1 LELRFRGAGMSAA
14 KKAPKKVV
22 RKKAQG
28 RPASEGGPY
37 KPEMEERVE
46 LIFEIG
52 AEEIPAGMLP
62 RAAGELK
69 TILEKHFVAENLS
82 DGTAMETFGGPR
94 RLTAWVRGIIAKQ
107 ADVEME
113 VTGPPKAIAYDN
125 VGAPTR
131 AAVSFAEKQGVALH
145 ELHLVT
151 TPKGESIAARI
162 TKRGR
167 TAHELLVEIL
177 PRVIHDLSWP
187 RTMTWT
193 GLEGARFIRPI
204 RWLVALLDGKPL
216 KFSFGGVAAGDT
228 TAGHRFFGKSS
239 RTGGKP
245 QIRVKD
251 FADYEKK
258 LRANGVIVRPE
269 ERREKITRE
278 LAAHA
283 KRGSYQ
289 VHEDANLLELV
300 TYLNEYPSVIQG
312 DFDPS
317 FLELPDEI
325 LITVMRGH
333 QKYFAVEK
341 RGGELAPHFLAV
353 INLAKDTKGLVR
365 AGHERVLRARFADAR
380 FFWESDQKCKLAD
393 NLPKLQKVT
402 YESRLGSYFD
412 KVERVRAIA
421 RWLAEQWFNLGI
433 VNVHVADAD
442 RAAELAKC
450 DLGTEMVREFP
461 ELQGIV
467 GGLYAKAQGEPEEI
481 ADAVYDHYRPV
492 GLDDPIPRNLTGCA
506 VALADKL
513 DSIVGCF
520 TVGAVPTGS
529 SDPYALRRAALGIVK
544 IILERKIYVP
554 LTLAIGAASK
564 ALLTNPPKKTM
575 TPQQEAQ
582 VLEFLLERARFVL
595 REKSGYAYD
604 EVNAVFRAGS
614 DDLVD
619 VEKRLR
625 ALKAIRRTKNFEP
638 LAVSFKRI
646 RRILEKAELPAEVQH
661 VNTGLFEKSAEKE
674 LYTAVRK
681 AAAKVNE
688 DKRAGRYQ
696 EALEEIAGLRK
707 VVDTF
712 FVDVMV
718 MAEDEL
724 VRKNRLALLA
734 ELLREF
740 TTIADFSELGGEEK

>member
-1 LELRFRGAGMSAA
+1 MTAVAKHSKKTVAA
-14 KKAPKKVV
+14 
-22 RKKAQG
+22 
-28 RPASEGGPY
+28 PA
-37 KPEMEERVE
+37 KPRRVE
-46 LIFEIG
+46 LLFEIG

-62 RAAGELK
+62 RAIAELK
-69 TILEKHFVAENLS
+69 ALVEKHLVAENLS
-82 DGTAMETFGGPR
+82 EGTVVEAFGGPR
-94 RLTAWVRGIIAKQ
+94 RLTAWVRGILSKQ
-107 ADVEME
+107 ADVELV
-113 VTGPPKAIAYDN
+113 VTGPPKSVAYDN

-162 TKRGR
+162 TRRGR
-167 TAHELLVEIL
+167 TAHELLLEIL

-193 GLEGARFIRPI
+193 GLQGARFIRPI
-204 RWLVALLDGKPL
+204 RSIVALLDGEPL

-228 TAGHRFFGKSS
+228 TFGHRFLGKARIHVS
-239 RTGGKP
+239 G
-245 QIRVKD
+245 
-251 FADYEKK
+251 FLDYEKK

-269 ERREKITRE
+269 ERQEKISRE
-278 LAAHA
+278 LAAIA
-283 KRGSYQ
+283 KRSGYHI
-289 VHEDANLLELV
+289 HEDAHLLQLV
-300 TYLNEYPSVIQG
+300 SYLNEYPSVIEG
-312 DFDPS
+312 DFDPA

-325 LITVMRGH
+325 LITVMRDH

-380 FFWESDQKCKLAD
+380 FFWESDQKCRLAD
-393 NLPKLQKVT
+393 ILPKLQKVT

-412 KVERVRAIA
+412 KVERTRAIA
-421 RWLAEQWFNLGI
+421 RWLTEQWYNLG
-433 VNVHVADAD
+433 VLQAHVADAD

-450 DLGTEMVREFP
+450 DLATEMVREFT
-461 ELQGIV
+461 ELQGVV
-467 GGLYAKAQGEPEEI
+467 GGLYAKAQGESEEV

-520 TVGAVPTGS
+520 SVGLVPTGS

-544 IILERKIYVP
+544 IILEKKVYVSLP
-554 LTLAIGAASK
+554 LVVAAAAR
-564 ALLTNPPKKTM
+564 ALLTYPPKKAL
-575 TPQQEAQ
+575 TPQQEEQ
-582 VLEFLLERARFVL
+582 ILEFLLERARFVF

-604 EVNAVFRAGS
+604 EVNAVLRAGA

-625 ALKAIRRTKNFEP
+625 ALKVIRKSKNFEP

-646 RRILEKAELPAEVQH
+646 RRILEKANLSAEVLP
-661 VNTGLFEKSAEKE
+661 VNKDLFEKDAERE
-674 LYTAVRK
+674 LYAAVKK
-681 AAAKVNE
+681 AAGKVNE
-688 DKRAGRYQ
+688 SKRAGRYQ

-707 VVDTF
+707 AVDQF
-712 FVDVMV
+712 FLEVMV
-718 MAEDEL
+718 MAEDDA
-724 VRKNRLALLA
+724 VRKNRLALLS

>member
-1 LELRFRGAGMSAA
+1 MSAA
-14 KKAPKKVV
+14 KKHSKKPPAASTPK
-22 RKKAQG
+22 
-28 RPASEGGPY
+28 
-37 KPEMEERVE
+37 RVE
-46 LIFEIG
+46 LLFEIG

-62 RAAGELK
+62 RATVELQ
-69 TILEKHFVAENLS
+69 TILEKHLIAENLS
-82 DGTAMETFGGPR
+82 EGTTVETFGGPR

-131 AAVSFAEKQGVALH
+131 AAVSFAEKQGVPLH

-167 TAHELLVEIL
+167 TAHELLLEIL

-216 KFSFGGVAAGDT
+216 RFSFGGVAAGDT
-228 TAGHRFFGKSS
+228 TTGHRFLGKF
-239 RTGGKP
+239 
-245 QIRVKD
+245 QIRVKN

-269 ERREKITRE
+269 ERRERISRE
-278 LAAHA
+278 LATHA
-283 KRGSYQ
+283 KRGGYH

-312 DFDPS
+312 DFDPA

-325 LITVMRGH
+325 LITVMRDH
-333 QKYFAVEK
+333 QKYFAVETGGTS
-341 RGGELAPHFLAV
+341 RLSASGELAPHFLAV
-353 INLAKDTKGLVR
+353 INLAKDTQGLVR
-365 AGHERVLRARFADAR
+365 AGHERVLHARFADAR
-380 FFWESDQKCKLAD
+380 FFWESDQKCKLGEI
-393 NLPKLQKVT
+393 LPKLHKVT

-421 RWLAEQWFNLGI
+421 RWLSEQWYNLGI
-433 VNVHVADAD
+433 LTAHVADAD

-450 DLGTEMVREFP
+450 DLATEMVREFT

-467 GGLYAKAQGEPEEI
+467 GGLYARAQGESEEV

-544 IILERKIYVP
+544 IILEKKIYVP
-554 LTLAIGAASK
+554 LPLAIGAASK
-564 ALLTNPPKKTM
+564 ALLTHPPKKTP
-575 TPQQEAQ
+575 TPEQETQ

-595 REKSGYAYD
+595 REKTGYAYD

-625 ALKAIRRTKNFEP
+625 ALKAIRKTKNFEP

-646 RRILEKAELPAEVQH
+646 RRILEKANIPAGEVQH
-661 VNTGLFEKSAEKE
+661 VNKELFEKDAEKE
-674 LYTAVRK
+674 LYAAVRK
-681 AAAKVNE
+681 AAGKVTE

-696 EALEEIAGLRK
+696 AALEEIAGLRK
-707 VVDTF
+707 VVDQF
-712 FVDVMV
+712 FLDVMV
-718 MAEDEL
+718 MAEDEV
-724 VRKNRLALLA
+724 VRKNRLALLS

-740 TTIADFSELGGEEK
+740 TTIADFSELGGEEAR

>member
-1 LELRFRGAGMSAA
+1 MTAR
-14 KKAPKKVV
+14 KKSSKKTPAAPK
-22 RKKAQG
+22 
-28 RPASEGGPY
+28 PT
-37 KPEMEERVE
+37 RVE
-46 LIFEIG
+46 LLFEIG

-62 RAAGELK
+62 RATAELK
-69 TILEKHFVAENLS
+69 AILEKHLVAENLS
-82 DGTAMETFGGPR
+82 EGTTVETFGGPR
-94 RLTAWVRGIIAKQ
+94 RLTACVRGLISKQ
-107 ADVEME
+107 ADVEIE
-113 VTGPPKAIAYDN
+113 ITGPPKAIAYDN

-145 ELHLVT
+145 ELHLVA

-167 TAHELLVEIL
+167 TAHELLLEIL

-193 GLEGARFIRPI
+193 GLQGARFIRPI
-204 RWLVALLDGKPL
+204 RWLLALLDGKPL

-228 TAGHRFFGKSS
+228 TAGHRFLG
-239 RTGGKP
+239 RP
-245 QIRVKD
+245 QIRVSN

-269 ERREKITRE
+269 ERRDKISRE

-283 KRGSYQ
+283 KRSGYQ
-289 VHEDANLLELV
+289 VHQDANLLELV
-300 TYLNEYPSVIQG
+300 TYLNEYPSVIEG

-325 LITVMRGH
+325 LVTVMRDH
-333 QKYFAVEK
+333 QKYFAVET
-341 RGGELAPHFLAV
+341 RGSSKLAASGELEPHFLAV
-353 INLAKDTKGLVR
+353 INLAKDTQGLVR

-380 FFWESDQKCKLAD
+380 FFWESDQKCRLAD
-393 NLPKLQKVT
+393 ILPKLQKVT

-421 RWLAEQWFNLGI
+421 RWLAEQWYNLG
-433 VNVHVADAD
+433 NLQAHVADAD

-450 DLGTEMVREFP
+450 DLATEMVREFT

-467 GGLYAKAQGEPEEI
+467 GGLYAKAQGESEDV

-492 GLDDPIPRNLTGCA
+492 GLDDPIPRNITGCA

-520 TVGAVPTGS
+520 SVGVVPTGS

-544 IILERKIYVP
+544 IILERKVFVSLP
-554 LTLAIGAASK
+554 LVIGVASK
-564 ALLTNPPKKTM
+564 ALLTHPPKKTL
-575 TPQQEAQ
+575 TPQQETQ
-582 VLEFLLERARFVL
+582 VLEFLLERARFVF

-604 EVNAVFRAGS
+604 EVNAVLRAGS

-625 ALKAIRRTKNFEP
+625 ALKAIRKSKNFEP

-646 RRILEKAELPAEVQH
+646 RRILEKANLTAEVQH
-661 VNTGLFEKSAEKE
+661 VNEDLFEKDAERA
-674 LYTAVRK
+674 LYAAVRK
-681 AAAKVNE
+681 AAGKVTE

-707 VVDTF
+707 VVDQF

-718 MAEDEL
+718 MAEDEA

-740 TTIADFSELGGEEK
+740 TTIADFSELAGEEK